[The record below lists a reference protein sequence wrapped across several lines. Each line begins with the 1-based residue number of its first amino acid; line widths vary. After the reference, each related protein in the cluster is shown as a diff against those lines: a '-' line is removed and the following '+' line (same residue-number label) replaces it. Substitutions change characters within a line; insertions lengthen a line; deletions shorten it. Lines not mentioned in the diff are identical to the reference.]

1 MKIVTIQESI
11 EGKLKTLQ
19 KLESILLCLEYSIH
33 TSINTLNTSKSIAAQ
48 QNFER
53 IYKDKFCPLFKSE
66 FKNIFLYKLDYE
78 TNKDIFIY
86 CLKICRNQ
94 SQILKSESF
103 YYDSK
108 IYRESKNLALKFNQI
123 IENYV

>member
-1 MKIVTIQESI
+1 MKIATIQESI

-19 KLESILLCLEYSIH
+19 KLESILLNLEYSIH
-33 TSINTLNTSKSIAAQ
+33 TSINTLNPKKSQAAA

-53 IYKDKFCPLFKSE
+53 IYKDKFCPLFKAK

-108 IYRESKNLALKFNQI
+108 IYTDSQNLALKFNQTI
-123 IENYV
+123 KDYV

>member
-1 MKIVTIQESI
+1 MKVHYTLE
-11 EGKLKTLQ
+11 ERFKTLK
-19 KLESILLCLEYSIH
+19 KLESILLSLEYSIH

-53 IYKDKFCPLFKSE
+53 IYKDKFCPLFKAE

-108 IYRESKNLALKFNQI
+108 IYTDSQNLALKFNQT
-123 IENYV
+123 IEDYV